1 MPGRLCPHKLASLL
15 LVIGLAVLPSIL
27 KAQAVSGDVV
37 GTVID
42 ASGAVVPNA
51 SMVARN
57 TATGITYPSVT
68 NGQGEYRI
76 NNLPPGTYDV
86 SASAPGFETTAL
98 KGLSVQLNVTAT
110 ANLTLR
116 VGQVS
121 SAVDVTAAAAAI
133 DTTTAQV
140 QSTYNTRDAADLPNV
155 SSGAGVLNLS
165 LLQAG
170 VSSNSGIGLGYG
182 PSVGGQRP
190 TNNNF
195 MIDGG
200 DNNSKYTPGP
210 QIVVPNDSV
219 AEFTLLQNQFQA
231 EFGHS
236 SGGQFNTIVKSGTNE
251 FHGMIYDYLM
261 NRDLDALDT
270 VFARQ
275 GYTSPPRYDNNRLGA
290 NFGGPI
296 KRNKLFFFVSYEY
309 NPIGQAST
317 SGVTVYAPT
326 AASYATLA
334 GLPGVNQNN
343 LNVLKQYATA
353 PAVSR
358 GAPLVT
364 VDGVSVPTGILPI
377 TGPNYANH
385 YYGVSSVDYNI
396 SEKDQLRGRF
406 LYNSTDQLLSSAQL
420 PAFYSIAPT
429 RDYLTTLSEYHTF
442 TPTLVN
448 ELRLDYH
455 RSNSSEPAPKNTFP
469 GLDAFPEL
477 QFNDLNLEVGPVGV
491 PSSLVLNVYQAV
503 DNITWT
509 HGTHTFTFGSEFRK
523 YIEPDYAISRPL
535 GNYQYSTVANYLLD
549 LVPDYLAQRGL
560 GGLRYY
566 GDQIATYDYVQDTWR
581 ARPNLT
587 FDLGLRYEYTTV
599 PYSQRLQSLNAI
611 ANDPGLITFPTPTA
625 PKKDFAP
632 RVGVAYSPGTSGT
645 TSIRAGFGIAYD
657 VVFDSLGALS
667 LPPELSTTITLTGE
681 PGGNFLAN
689 GAIPANYGG
698 ALNPT
703 FTVAQA
709 RALTASVITN
719 LIPPYAIN
727 WTADV
732 EHVFA
737 KNYTLEVR
745 YLGDR
750 GVHLPIQNEY
760 NRISDVTPANS
771 IPTYFAPPSL
781 ATLASLPLTVGQLR
795 SVSNLAP
802 AYAAAGFTDSIIGV
816 VPAGE
821 SLYNGL
827 AVQMRRRFDNGLQ
840 FIGAYTW
847 SHNLDDSSIE
857 LFNTYL
863 SPRRPENFNNI
874 KSDWSN
880 SQLDHRQRFTF
891 TAVYDLPFYKSS
903 TNWWLHNVVGNWEV
917 APIYTFESGEPYTPQ
932 SAIDSNLNGDTA
944 GDRTVVNLNG
954 VPGTGTSVYGL
965 TATGVVVPV
974 SGPKAQVNN
983 VVAWVATNPNA
994 QYVEAGYGA
1003 WANAGRNTATT
1014 EPIDDVDLTLL
1025 KRFSLTERWHL
1036 ELMGEARNV
1045 FNHPQYIPGSIDDV
1059 ASLNTTGANVLA
1071 YVNVASPVFGNAS
1084 QAFSS
1089 NPRTIVASLKL
1100 IF

>member
-1 MPGRLCPHKLASLL
+1 MSGPLSLCKFASLL
-15 LVIGLAVLPSIL
+15 LVVAVALSPSFAH
-27 KAQAVSGDVV
+27 AQAVSGDLV
-37 GTVID
+37 GTVTD
-42 ASGAVVPNA
+42 TSGAVVPHANIT
-51 SMVARN
+51 ARN
-57 TATGITYPSVT
+57 MATDVSYPGVT
-68 NGQGEYRI
+68 NSQGEYRI
-76 NNLPPGTYDV
+76 NNLPPGVYDV
-86 SASAPGFETTAL
+86 SAAISGFETSTL

-110 ANLTLR
+110 ANITLH

-140 QSTYNTRDAADLPNV
+140 QSTYNTRDAEDLPSV

-219 AEFTLLQNQFQA
+219 AEFTLLQNQYQA

-236 SGGQFNTIVKSGTNE
+236 SGGQFNTIVKSGTNQ
-251 FHGMIYDYLM
+251 FHGELYDYIL
-261 NRDLDALDT
+261 NRNLDALDT

-296 KRNKLFFFVSYEY
+296 KKDKLFFFISFEY

-334 GLPGVNQNN
+334 GLPGVSQTN
-343 LNVLKQYATA
+343 LSVLQHYATA
-353 PAVSR
+353 PAATL
-358 GAPLVT
+358 GAPHIT

-377 TGPNYANH
+377 TGPNYTNH

-396 SEKDQLRGRF
+396 SNTDQLRGRF
-406 LYNSTDQLLSSAQL
+406 LYNSTNQILASAQL

-429 RDYLTTLSEYHTF
+429 RNYLTTLSEYHTF
-442 TPTLVN
+442 TPNLVN

-455 RSNSSEPAPKNTFP
+455 RSNSSEPAPNLKFP

-477 QFNDLNLEVGPVGV
+477 QFNDLNLEVGPEGV
-491 PSSLVLNVYQAV
+491 PNSLVLNVYQGV

-509 HGTHTFTFGSEFRK
+509 RGTHTFTFGSEFRK

-535 GNYQYSTVANYLLD
+535 GDYQYSTVANYLLD

-566 GDQIATYDYVQDTWR
+566 GDQIATYDYAQDSWR

-599 PYSQRLQSLNAI
+599 PYSQRQQSLNAI
-611 ANDPGLITFPTPTA
+611 ANDPGLITFPTPKA
-625 PKKDFAP
+625 PSKDFAP
-632 RVGVAYSPGTSGT
+632 RIGVAYSPGNKGT
-645 TSIRAGFGIAYD
+645 TSIRAGFGMAYD
-657 VVFDSLGALS
+657 VVFDALGALS
-667 LPPELSTTITLTGE
+667 LPPQLSTTITLTGE
-681 PGGNFLAN
+681 PGSNFLAN
-689 GAIPANYGG
+689 GGIPANYGG
-698 ALNPT
+698 ALNPN

-709 RALTASVITN
+709 RALTASLITD

-727 WTADV
+727 WTASV
-732 EHVFA
+732 EHVFRE
-737 KNYTLEVR
+737 NYTLEVR

-750 GVHLPIQNEY
+750 GVHLPVQNEY
-760 NRISDVTPANS
+760 NRVSDVTPTNS
-771 IPTYFAPPSL
+771 IPTYFGTPSL
-781 ATLASLPLTVGQLR
+781 ATLQSLPLTVGQLR

-802 AYAAAGFTDSIIGV
+802 AYAAAGFTNSIIGV
-816 VPAGE
+816 IPQGE

-827 AVQMRRRFDNGLQ
+827 AVQLKRRFNNGLQ
-840 FIGAYTW
+840 FISAYTW
-847 SHNLDDSSIE
+847 SHNLDDSSVE
-857 LFNTYL
+857 LFDTYL
-863 SPRRPENFNNI
+863 SPRRPEYFNNL
-874 KSDWSN
+874 KADWGN
-880 SQLDHRQRFTF
+880 SQLDHRQRLTL
-891 TAVYDLPFYKSS
+891 TAVYDVPFYKDNS
-903 TNWWLHNVVGNWEV
+903 NWFMHNIVGNWEI
-917 APIYTFESGEPYTPQ
+917 APIYTYESGEPYTPQ

-944 GDRTVVNLNG
+944 GDRTVINLSG
-954 VPGTGTSVYGL
+954 TPGTGTAVYGL
-965 TATGVVVPV
+965 TRTGATVAINAPA
-974 SGPKAQVNN
+974 AQVNQ
-983 VVAWVATNPNA
+983 VVAWVAVNPNA
-994 QYVEAGYGA
+994 RYVQAGYGA
-1003 WANAGRNTATT
+1003 LANAGRNTANTL
-1014 EPIDDVDLTLL
+1014 PIDDVDLTLL
-1025 KRFSLTERWHL
+1025 KRFSFGERYHL
-1036 ELMGEARNV
+1036 ELMGEAKNV

-1059 ASLNTTGANVLA
+1059 SSINTTGANVLA
-1071 YVNVASPVFGNAS
+1071 YVNVASATFGNAP

-1089 NPRTIVASLKL
+1089 NPRTIVASVKF